1 MTEILR
7 IFRTLSGI
15 VVVRSLPEAAQFR
28 DNGQP
33 EGIFGDSRVIAI
45 PMSNS
50 TMTTDTTRASLL
62 LRMRDPD
69 DGRAWREFDR
79 RYGELIVRYCRARG
93 LQLMDAE
100 DVRQLVLLS
109 LSRSMPRFEYQPD
122 LGRFRDYLRRTVR
135 NAIIRYANRH
145 TSPEVGLE
153 PVTLESVAP
162 IGADEMDAEW
172 ERQWTRLHC
181 REALRTLRTE
191 SNAEHVD
198 VFERLLAGDSIQD
211 AAAAFGITPE
221 AVRKIKQRAKERL
234 QALILR
240 QLREEDGHD

>member
-1 MTEILR
+1 
-7 IFRTLSGI
+7 
-15 VVVRSLPEAAQFR
+15 
-28 DNGQP
+28 
-33 EGIFGDSRVIAI
+33 
-45 PMSNS
+45 
-50 TMTTDTTRASLL
+50 
-62 LRMRDPD
+62 MRDPD

-109 LSRSMPRFEYQPD
+109 LTRAMPRFEYDPA

-135 NAIIRYANRH
+135 NAITRYAMRH
-145 TSPEVGLE
+145 KNDEIGLDS
-153 PVTLESVAP
+153 VTLESVAM
-162 IGADEMDAEW
+162 IGADELDAEW

-191 SNAEHVD
+191 SNGEHVD
-198 VFERLLAGDSIQD
+198 VFECLLNGESIPEI
-211 AAAAFGITPE
+211 AAAFGITPE
-221 AVRKIKQRAKERL
+221 SVRKIKQRVKERL
-234 QALILR
+234 KALILR